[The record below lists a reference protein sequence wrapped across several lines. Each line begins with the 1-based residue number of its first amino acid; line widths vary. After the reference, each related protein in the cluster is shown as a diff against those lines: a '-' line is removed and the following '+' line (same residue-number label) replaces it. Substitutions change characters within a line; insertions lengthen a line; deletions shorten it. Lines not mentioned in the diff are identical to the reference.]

1 MIKTR
6 NNTITLNA
14 PLKVH
19 PTLKQQCDDELVR
32 FISKIYKTDVRSDE
46 ARMLIQ
52 YAIGYLDSLCSM
64 RFDVLT
70 LDFILAVQASA
81 YCVSDL
87 SNLLLAIFKSGEEI
101 TITDAFEKMGKLPN
115 EKLPMEKANMHFQYS
130 DLSDVIDTVAV
141 YDDDS
146 TVYHEGK
153 KVLIT
158 LPDKGENLAHI
169 LCDTNPGHFNAKT
182 RNLLIKTLKMIV
194 KKTSDLED
202 EIEEALYADEA

>member
-64 RFDVLT
+64 RFDVLEQGF
-70 LDFILAVQASA
+70 LGSVRSSV

-87 SNLLLAIFKSGEEI
+87 SNLLLAIFKSGKEI
-101 TITDAFEKMGKLPN
+101 TIKDAFTEIGELPN
-115 EKLPMEKANMHFQYS
+115 EKLPTGRANIYFRYS
-130 DLSDVIDTVAV
+130 NLSDIEESVKV
-141 YDDDS
+141 DDDS
-146 TVYHEGK
+146 AVYHEGTR
-153 KVLIT
+153 VLIT

-169 LCDTNPGHFNAKT
+169 LCDTNPGQFNAKT

-194 KKTSDLED
+194 KKTSELED